1 MTMSSDTAAQIDAI
15 TDRKSAIRA
24 ALAGADIDTAEDA
37 LIAALN
43 MIAFRQR
50 RTEADIFI
58 QRTATAAEIV
68 TALSMTP
75 RDIAV
80 AALAQTLQ
88 ERTAPRFVEP
98 YHALRYPALS
108 ADEAA
113 QQAAERG
120 IAYAGDLDD

>member
-50 RTEADIFI
+50 RTAADIFI
-58 QRTATAAEIV
+58 QRRTAAQIV

-75 RDIAV
+75 RDIAI

-98 YHALRYPALS
+98 YHALRYPVLS